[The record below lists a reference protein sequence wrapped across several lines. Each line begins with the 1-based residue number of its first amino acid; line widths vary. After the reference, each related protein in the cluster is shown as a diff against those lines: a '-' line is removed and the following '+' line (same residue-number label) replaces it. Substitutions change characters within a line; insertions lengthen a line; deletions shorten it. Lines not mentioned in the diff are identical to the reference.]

1 MNFKLVISD
10 PKTRKSYS
18 REVPQETS
26 MLSGKKIGEAI
37 EGNPVGLAGFRLE
50 ITGGSDKEG
59 FPMRKDVDGI
69 ARKKILLSSPPGYHP
84 EREGERRR
92 RSIRGN
98 TVSADIVQVNLKV
111 VEHGKHNLDELFGKK
126 AEEKKEEKPKEEEKK
141 EHKTEEKPKAEE
153 KKEEKPKEETKET
166 EKPKGEKTAEK
177 KKQEAEE
184 KAKEEKEQKTE
195 EKKEAKEQK
204 AEKKEEKPNPEEKPR
219 EEKK

>member
-18 REVPQETS
+18 REIPQETS

-37 EGNPVGLAGFRLE
+37 EGNSIGLAGFRLE

-59 FPMRKDVDGI
+59 FPMRKDVDGA

-111 VEHGKHNLDELFGKK
+111 TEHGKHGLDELFGKK
-126 AEEKKEEKPKEEEKK
+126 AEEKKEDKKEPKSEANEQKEEKKGEKPKEELAKKEPEKK
-141 EHKTEEKPKAEE
+141 EKSK
-153 KKEEKPKEETKET
+153 
-166 EKPKGEKTAEK
+166 
-177 KKQEAEE
+177 EE
-184 KAKEEKEQKTE
+184 KAKETEKEQKTE
-195 EKKEAKEQK
+195 EKKE
-204 AEKKEEKPNPEEKPR
+204 EKPKPEEKPK
-219 EEKK
+219 EEKA